1 MAGIYIHI
9 PFCRHKCSY
18 CDFCSFPDKID
29 YAEAYMACL
38 YKELKM
44 RGEELK
50 DYVFDTVYFGG
61 GTPSYIPPKL
71 ILGAMNQIRKC
82 FRLTENP
89 EITLELN
96 PGTIGEGKVKT
107 YKEAGINRFSIGLQT
122 AIDEQLED
130 LNRIHNARDYV
141 FATKLLAGENFS
153 TDVMLGLKNQTKE
166 DVKKTIDLACACGSK
181 HISMYALTVE
191 DGTPIYTDYLNGE
204 LPDSDEV
211 ASLYEYGVKLLKE
224 KGYERY
230 EISNF
235 AIPGYESR
243 HNLNYWKRGEYI
255 GVGVAASS
263 FMRGKRFTN
272 TFDLDEYMKCIISG
286 FYPAV
291 TSEDVEEWDAKF
303 EFVMLA
309 LRTKYG
315 VSMSEYKNVFG
326 TSLGDDFPIALKK
339 TVKYL
344 ELNGDNLKIKDE
356 YLYVQNSVLMHF
368 MEEPHEVK

>member
-1 MAGIYIHI
+1 
-9 PFCRHKCSY
+9 
-18 CDFCSFPDKID
+18 
-29 YAEAYMACL
+29 
-38 YKELKM
+38 
-44 RGEELK
+44 
-50 DYVFDTVYFGG
+50 
-61 GTPSYIPPKL
+61 
-71 ILGAMNQIRKC
+71 
-82 FRLTENP
+82 
-89 EITLELN
+89 
-96 PGTIGEGKVKT
+96 
-107 YKEAGINRFSIGLQT
+107 
-122 AIDEQLED
+122 
-130 LNRIHNARDYV
+130 
-141 FATKLLAGENFS
+141 
-153 TDVMLGLKNQTKE
+153 
-166 DVKKTIDLACACGSK
+166 
-181 HISMYALTVE
+181 
-191 DGTPIYTDYLNGE
+191 
-204 LPDSDEV
+204 
-211 ASLYEYGVKLLKE
+211 VKLLKE

-235 AIPGYESR
+235 AIPGYESK

-291 TSEDVEEWDAKF
+291 TSEDVGEWDAKF

-315 VSMSEYKNVFG
+315 VSMSEYKSVFG

-344 ELNGDNLKIKDE
+344 ELDGDNLKIKDE

-368 MEEPHEVK
+368 MEEPREVK